1 MKTELQFRPLLTQ
14 LQNLHVRIVGLKETF
29 YFQNHTIRFA
39 IKKGSLKTLL
49 ELLLKTKSSIQ
60 SNSKP
65 NEAKQDK

>member
-39 IKKGSLKTLL
+39 IKK
-49 ELLLKTKSSIQ
+49 EV
-60 SNSKP
+60 
-65 NEAKQDK
+65 